1 MGKISKRI
9 LNIGNEGWGMK
20 VGKKNGGVMLPPS
33 QRFMLRCFK
42 LPPNFSMISKHRGQ
56 DWVLDEH

>member
-1 MGKISKRI
+1 M
-9 LNIGNEGWGMK
+9 GMK

-33 QRFMLRCFK
+33 QRLLLRCFK
-42 LPPNFSMISKHRGQ
+42 LQINFSMIYKHCGQ